1 VFLLEFE
8 FTRDFKFEVFLLVF
22 LLMTLGTAA
31 NNNKKLICHLSINC
45 GYDPFQ
51 YLFPWGIEM
60 STK

>member
-31 NNNKKLICHLSINC
+31 NNNKNS
-45 GYDPFQ
+45 FA
-51 YLFPWGIEM
+51 
-60 STK
+60 T